1 MAYAPSRYLR
11 IIRTIVLFTVLL
23 GLSHLL
29 LIAFASDR
37 YESNVIKSKTIVA
50 EGEEVKEHIS
60 ELGAEQRY
68 SSLALS
74 SAHNIQEIEAG
85 STIGRQQF
93 QDQLAAIQYGSRYRD
108 HTLTPANNEDT
119 NSIEEGNDKKNL
131 SADNRQG
138 EFLARE
144 GAPEEESVVYRIK
157 KANGVLVML
166 AHEVELQRVRET
178 VRHAED
184 RFNRGRNYPW
194 VILSS
199 IPFTVRSRN
208 LVKQLSKGSIT
219 FGLIPHDQWR
229 LPKWIEAAKVRN
241 ADYTRKKLGMNKT
254 SLLTRHKWRYT
265 SGYLAQHELLD
276 PYDIFWRIDP
286 GVEIFCDIE
295 EDPMLAM
302 EASGKKLAW
311 SLSSSINEIGVP
323 GAWTIIQKFKETH
336 PELISDSNDESF
348 LMRES
353 KDAFAACTYS
363 VENSIGRVDFFR
375 SPEYKAYFDFID
387 QEGPIY
393 YEKWNDAAVVTIGL
407 SLLNRRTDITF
418 MKNLGWRL
426 DSSTAPIAYCPQDC
440 PCDPQLNNLPL
451 HLSCTPFWLGQTKSP
466 QMKRRLECNKEAK
479 CVLYVSK
486 TSQNLI
492 S

>member
-1 MAYAPSRYLR
+1 
-11 IIRTIVLFTVLL
+11 
-23 GLSHLL
+23 
-29 LIAFASDR
+29 
-37 YESNVIKSKTIVA
+37 
-50 EGEEVKEHIS
+50 
-60 ELGAEQRY
+60 
-68 SSLALS
+68 
-74 SAHNIQEIEAG
+74 
-85 STIGRQQF
+85 
-93 QDQLAAIQYGSRYRD
+93 
-108 HTLTPANNEDT
+108 
-119 NSIEEGNDKKNL
+119 
-131 SADNRQG
+131 
-138 EFLARE
+138 
-144 GAPEEESVVYRIK
+144 EESVVYRIK

-440 PCDPQLNNLPL
+440 PCDPQLN
-451 HLSCTPFWLGQTKSP
+451 
-466 QMKRRLECNKEAK
+466 
-479 CVLYVSK
+479 
-486 TSQNLI
+486 
-492 S
+492 